1 VIALRAFY
9 CPCCGARLDPPGS
22 RRVHC
27 AYCDAQLQAEPEFIS
42 ESQPQRSDFSS
53 RLSQNRSARF
63 EMSWLHQRVCETE
76 LDLLHFES
84 LSEKHS
90 ALVYLRRCDG
100 EGRSQPGVLSL
111 QPLIENLRD
120 YRDPG
125 LAAHQAL
132 EWLCEQPQ
140 GFSHKLECAICLFD
154 EERSRVTVYSA
165 GCRDAIYWLS
175 NEQASVTDLAGY
187 QGPLERKM
195 LAEERDHFSN
205 GKPCQLAAMD
215 ALVIVSAGYAGRGD
229 GPYASGTSVLVQE
242 LRELLGEDPLRLV
255 TLAKNA
261 FWEKRS
267 PAAYEE
273 DPSNSLH
280 VVAVQAR
287 PNQLSAPATAFPL
300 QSLGTPIFELAGWSG
315 PDDFLE
321 LLPLHDERH
330 VLVWASNDGLPW
342 SPEQSDL
349 LREAVLEVLD
359 RPQHGDNENPRV
371 AGRLAQ
377 ERVPLTRLVVI
388 QCFDRYRRIK
398 YHRVHNPHPVYLA
411 PRQGQQSSNIMAYDE
426 GGEVTLDPGS
436 RLLFPGCPVAGQPLT
451 MNDLAAVWPGGKAS
465 ALHLT
470 LTKLWTTP
478 PCQAAL
484 QKVLAAVVSDGIK
497 AAPGYFL
504 VTSRPE

>member
-1 VIALRAFY
+1 MIALRAFY
-9 CPCCGARLDPPGS
+9 CPCCGARLEPPGS

-27 AYCDAQLQAEPEFIS
+27 AYCDAQLQAEPEFIT
-42 ESQPQRSDFSS
+42 ESQPQRNEFSS
-53 RLSQNRSARF
+53 RLSQNRTHRF
-63 EMSWLHQRVCETE
+63 EMSWLHQRVCEVE
-76 LDLLHFES
+76 LDVLHFEP

-90 ALVYLRRCDG
+90 ALVYLRRCDA
-100 EGRSQPGVLSL
+100 EGRSQAGPLPLEPLLESL
-111 QPLIENLRD
+111 RA

-140 GFSHKLECAICLFD
+140 GFNQRLECAICLFD

-165 GCRDAIYWLS
+165 GCRDTIYWLS
-175 NEQASVTDLAGY
+175 NEQASVTDLSGY

-195 LAEERDHFSN
+195 LAEERDNFSH
-205 GKPCQLAAMD
+205 GRPCEMAAMD

-267 PAAYEE
+267 PAAYEQ

-287 PNQLSAPATAFPL
+287 PNQLTRPATFPL
-300 QSLGTPIFELAGWSG
+300 QSLGTSAFELACWSG

-321 LLPLHDERH
+321 LLPLHDQRQ

-342 SPEQSDL
+342 SAEHSDR
-349 LREAVLEVLD
+349 LRAAVLEVLD
-359 RPQHGDNENPRV
+359 QRDHGDNENPRV

-377 ERVPLTRLVVI
+377 EQVSLTRLVII

-398 YHRVHNPHPVYLA
+398 YYRVHNPHPVFLA
-411 PRQGQQSSNIMAYDE
+411 ARQGQQGSNIMAYDE
-426 GGEVTLDPGS
+426 GGEVSLDPGT
-436 RLLFPGCPVAGQPLT
+436 RLLFPGCPVAGQPLS
-451 MNDLAAVWPGGKAS
+451 MNDLAGVWPGGKAS

-470 LTKLWTTP
+470 LSKLWTTP
-478 PCQAAL
+478 PAQAAL
-484 QKVLAAVVSDGIK
+484 QKVLSAVVSDGLQ
-497 AAPGYFL
+497 AAPGWFL